1 MKNVEKQLVKGR
13 VLRIQRYCINDGP
26 GIRTTVFMKGCSL
39 RCKWCHNPE
48 SQQPGT
54 VLMFNQNLC
63 RCCGLCVEQCP
74 NQVHSIM
81 DGVHNVKFQDC
92 TACGECL
99 EVCMA
104 EALSLH
110 GHERSVEE
118 IMEQVVRD
126 KDYYQNSGGGLTI
139 SGGEPLSQPEFVIA
153 LTRASKEMKIP
164 VYLDTCGFTDR
175 ETFEEVMNEV
185 DGFLFDVK
193 LIDPDLHANW
203 TGQSNELIL
212 ENFRLAVS
220 SDLDVRMR
228 VILIPGL
235 TDTKANL
242 EGLVRLS
249 DSTGFKGPVD
259 LMPYHTM
266 ASGKSANMGLKYE
279 MEGFQTPSKEE
290 IEKVMDF
297 IESRDITVTIQ

>member
-1 MKNVEKQLVKGR
+1 VEKQVVKGR

-48 SQQPGT
+48 SQHPGT
-54 VLMFNQNLC
+54 VLMLNQNLC
-63 RCCGLCVEQCP
+63 RRCGLCVEQCS
-74 NQVHSIM
+74 NHMHSIVN
-81 DGVHNVKFQDC
+81 GVHNVKFLDC
-92 TACGECL
+92 TACGDCL

-110 GHERSVEE
+110 GQEMIVEE
-118 IMEQVVRD
+118 VMNEIVND
-126 KDYYQNSGGGLTI
+126 KDYYLASGGGLTI
-139 SGGEPLSQPEFVIA
+139 SGGEPLNQPGFVIA
-153 LTRASKEMKIP
+153 LSKASRDMGIP
-164 VYLDTCGFTDR
+164 VYLDTCGSTDR
-175 ETFEEVMNEV
+175 ETFEAVMNEV

-220 SDLDVRMR
+220 SGLDVRMR

-235 TDTKANL
+235 TDTEANL
-242 EGLVRLS
+242 EGLVRLAGS
-249 DSTGFKGPVD
+249 VGFKGPVD
-259 LMPYHTM
+259 LMPYHSM

-297 IESRDITVTIQ
+297 FESRDITVTIQ